1 MKTEY
6 EAQDG
11 GARQM
16 ITSYLNE
23 KDHGATVL
31 LVGVQHQVK
40 IRHTQSK
47 PRTRQQS

>member
-23 KDHGATVL
+23 KDHGASVL
-31 LVGVQHQVK
+31 LGVQRQVK

-47 PRTRQQS
+47 QRTRQQS